1 MSGKILIFNSPPPP
15 RLSTILGKET
25 LISGEMLSA
34 NASGNAT
41 LHAPLLY
48 THFPI
53 GEFVCADSEKVGTD
67 PTFSQ

>member
-1 MSGKILIFNSPPPP
+1 
-15 RLSTILGKET
+15 LGKET

-41 LHAPLLY
+41 LHAPFLY
-48 THFPI
+48 IHFPL